1 MGAMQQSLLLFRS
14 AFYSFIRYATVFDDN
29 ASGSSSI
36 TASFNTDG
44 TVSFTTSVG
53 DGASLDTDFT
63 HWHNGG
69 TVAGIG
75 NSRWAKKT
83 SQGGDPTAGTLTTTL
98 VALSTAKTIAIQTV
112 AGEGRSGIE
121 LVEIYSDSGGT
132 TKVGEITFTITATI

>member
-14 AFYSFIRYATVFDDN
+14 AFYSFIRYATVFDVND
-29 ASGSSSI
+29 SGSSSI

-53 DGASLDTDFT
+53 DGGSLDTDFT

-83 SQGGDPTAGTLTTTL
+83 SSGDPTTGTLTTTL